1 MLEMLR
7 ATARF
12 ISEKIGWHRI
22 GFALSVVIIVTAAVV
37 LYRML
42 RTIDVGE
49 VIQALKA
56 TEARDVV
63 LAGLFVAA
71 GYFTLTFYDLF
82 ALRTIGRKDI
92 SYTTAALAGF
102 TSYSIGHN
110 IGASA
115 FTGGAV
121 RYRVYSAHGVSAM
134 EVAKICFVAGLTFW
148 LGNATVLGLG
158 IFYAPEAASSIDQLP
173 PWFNRILGVIVV
185 LALISYI
192 AWVWARPRIIGRN
205 NWQVTLPGGPLT
217 LLQIAIG
224 IIDLACCA
232 AAMYLLLPDE
242 PHIGFITLSVV
253 FVSATLLGFASHS
266 PGGLGVFDAAML
278 VALWQFDREDL
289 LAGLLLFRLLYYI
302 VPFAIALVVLGI
314 REILKG
320 LTTSHVP
327 SLPTMTGE
335 ALVARVEND
344 NPKSGHEPQPS
355 ASIDGSKQ

>member
-1 MLEMLR
+1 
-7 ATARF
+7 
-12 ISEKIGWHRI
+12 
-22 GFALSVVIIVTAAVV
+22 
-37 LYRML
+37 ML
-42 RTIDVGE
+42 RTIDINE
-49 VIQALKA
+49 LIHALKS
-56 TEARDVV
+56 TELRDVV

-82 ALRTIGRKDI
+82 AVRTIGRNDV
-92 SYTTAALAGF
+92 SYSTAALAGF

-115 FTGGAV
+115 VTGGAV
-121 RYRVYSAHGVSAM
+121 RYRVYSAHGVSAL

-158 IFYAPEAASSIDQLP
+158 IFYAPEAASAIDQLP
-173 PWFNRILGVIVV
+173 PWFNRILGAVIIAVLVAYVV
-185 LALISYI
+185 
-192 AWVWARPRIIGRN
+192 WVWMRPRVIGRS

-224 IIDLACCA
+224 IVDLACCA

-242 PHIGFITLSVV
+242 PHIGFITLSVI
-253 FVSATLLGFASHS
+253 FVAATLLGFASHS

-278 VALWQFDREDL
+278 VALWQFDREEL

-302 VPFAIALVVLGI
+302 IPFILALALLGA

-320 LTTSHVP
+320 LKVSPVP
-327 SLPTMTGE
+327 SLPTLTGD
-335 ALVARVEND
+335 ALVARGENENQKPSPD
-344 NPKSGHEPQPS
+344 AKPS
-355 ASIDGSKQ
+355 ACADGSKR